1 MKIPKKTELA
11 NIPTPIQKISF
22 NNKQFYIKRDDLTGS
37 ELTGNKVRKLEYLLY
52 EAKKLKS
59 EYIFTCG
66 GEQSNHCRA
75 TVAAAVSLGFK
86 VRVFLWGKEK
96 NNVDGNLFLSK
107 FLGAE
112 IVYLNKKDY
121 FNVEKIMTEER
132 KKYLLKGKNVYVIPE
147 GGSTVIGLY
156 GYVNFMK
163 ELSEQI
169 DLKKI
174 KGIYAACG
182 SGGTAAGLL
191 AGALL
196 YASHIKI
203 YAVNVF
209 YSKEE
214 MTKKIL
220 TLAEGGLLE
229 HKIDIPLNTKN
240 LEVIDGYS
248 NEGYKNI
255 SKDKLLIIKK
265 FAKETGIILDPA
277 YTGKA
282 FTAYNDLVLSKN
294 EGMKNIYIHT
304 GGIFSVFGRKK
315 DYLSSK

>member
-1 MKIPKKTELA
+1 MKIPKKIELA
-11 NIPTPIQKISF
+11 NIPTQLQKISF
-22 NNKQFYIKRDDLTGS
+22 EGKQFYIKRDDFTGS

-52 EAKKLKS
+52 EAKKLKA

-96 NNVDGNLFLSK
+96 NNIDGNLFISK
-107 FLGAE
+107 YLGAE
-112 IVYLNKKDY
+112 VVYLNKKDY
-121 FNVEKIMTEER
+121 YNVENIMTEER
-132 KKYLLKGKNVYVIPE
+132 KNFLSNGKSVYVIPE

-156 GYVNFMK
+156 GYINFIK

-169 DLKKI
+169 NLKKI
-174 KGIYAACG
+174 KGIYSACG
-182 SGGTAAGLL
+182 SGGTTAGLL
-191 AGALL
+191 AGSLI
-196 YASHIKI
+196 YAPHLKI

-214 MTKKIL
+214 MTKRIL
-220 TLAEGGLLE
+220 NLTEGGLLE
-229 HKIDIPLNTKN
+229 HKINIPFNSNN
-240 LEVIDGYS
+240 LIVIDGYS
-248 NEGYKNI
+248 TEGYKNI
-255 SKDKLLIIKK
+255 NKDKLLLIRK

-282 FTAYNDLVLSKN
+282 FTAYNDLVLKKN
-294 EGMKNIYIHT
+294 EGLKNIFIHT
-304 GGIFSVFGRKK
+304 GGIFSVFGRKPE
-315 DYLSSK
+315 YLSII

>member
-1 MKIPKKTELA
+1 MKIPNKIELA
-11 NIPTPIQKISF
+11 NIPSPLQKTKF
-22 NNKQFYIKRDDLTGS
+22 EGKQFYIKRDDFTGS

-52 EAKKLKS
+52 EAKKLKA

-86 VRVFLWGKEK
+86 VRVFLWGKVK
-96 NNVDGNLFLSK
+96 NNVDGNLFISK
-107 FLGAE
+107 YLGAE

-121 FNVEKIMTEER
+121 YKVEDIMTEER
-132 KKYLLKGKNVYVIPE
+132 KNFLLRGKSVYVIPE

-156 GYVNFMK
+156 GYINFIK
-163 ELSEQI
+163 ELSTQI

-191 AGALL
+191 AGSLL
-196 YASHIKI
+196 YAPHLKI

-209 YSKEE
+209 YTKEE

-220 TLAEGGLLE
+220 TLTEGGILE
-229 HKIDIPLNTKN
+229 HKIDIPFNSKN

-248 NEGYKNI
+248 KEGYKNI

-265 FAKETGIILDPA
+265 FARETGIILDPA

-282 FTAYNDLVLSKN
+282 FTAYNNLVLSKN
-294 EGMKNIYIHT
+294 EGMKNIFIHT

-315 DYLSSK
+315 EYLTLN